1 MKKVLLAVVIGLT
14 VVFFSSVA
22 MAGQTVTFEAIKD
35 MDAETFSFEPELKL
49 MRDALSGWVG
59 YKLIFADV
67 GDPADVLTLG
77 LGVTPVAVEY
87 VKTLSEDFDGTIE
100 LKFTK
105 GILQLKYK
113 RTLNDESEGKVT
125 AKLTLSL

>member
-1 MKKVLLAVVIGLT
+1 MKKVLLAVVIGLA
-14 VVFFSSVA
+14 VVLFSTTA

-35 MDAETFSFEPELKL
+35 MDAETFSFEPELKYTK
-49 MRDALSGWVG
+49 DIYSGWVG
-59 YKLIFADV
+59 YKLVSADD

-77 LGVTPVAVEY
+77 LGAKPVAVEY
-87 VKTLSEDFDGTIE
+87 VKPLSEDKDGTIE